1 MEKTKKGNK
10 IIIYTYIGAFLV
22 VLGVYTTSPDESLA
36 SGFKNNTTN
45 IATLELPM
53 TEHLSK
59 TLCLEE
65 STVQTFTDIL
75 EDRNAKRVEL
85 ILQALDNGKFTQK
98 EAEILNY
105 MEDLVPLTTSKKIY
119 PELNKLFNISTN
131 EFTSLIFKLKEIGID
146 EKMYM

>member
-22 VLGVYTTSPDESLA
+22 VLGVYTTSPDESIA

-53 TEHLSK
+53 TEDLSK

-85 ILQALDNGKFTQK
+85 ILQAIDKGIFTQK
-98 EAEILNY
+98 EAEVLNY

>member
-53 TEHLSK
+53 TEDLSK

>member
-53 TEHLSK
+53 TEDLSK

-65 STVQTFTDIL
+65 STVQTLTDIL

-85 ILQALDNGKFTQK
+85 ILQAIDKGIFTQK

-131 EFTSLIFKLKEIGID
+131 EFTSLIFKLKDIGID